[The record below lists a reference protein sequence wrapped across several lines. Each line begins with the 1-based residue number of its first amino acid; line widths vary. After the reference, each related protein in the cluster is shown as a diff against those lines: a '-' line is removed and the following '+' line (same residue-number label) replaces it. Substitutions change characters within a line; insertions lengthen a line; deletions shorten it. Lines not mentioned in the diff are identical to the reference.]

1 MPALWKGDGHPL
13 IGPVRRHRLLAIA
26 TIVCLLVAGSL
37 TPARALACGTD
48 VGVDLSDGCLFT
60 ITGSDTP
67 NPADGFA
74 VTNADDVPLWNF
86 VRAKDLQAIGY
97 PISQRWT
104 DGPFTL
110 QAFQKV
116 ILQWDP
122 DRERMNYYNTLDV
135 LANRFPQIELSNV
148 PPHQVLPEDAGQDFA
163 TVTRNH
169 LTLLDS
175 NPKIKARFLAEPDW
189 LNLYGLPIR
198 YENREVHGNPIGLQ
212 VLRTQRTVFE
222 IWNVPAPGTTPGN
235 VQFQNVPDKVKR
247 LDNVIIPNAAK
258 DPLATYA
265 PPPAIASTDDAPE
278 GATLSARAAQEIAR
292 VEWIQ
297 DGVSPI
303 EQRALDELNTLG
315 IVSEDF
321 LFHIFQFIWVGGI
334 HSPPTE
340 RDIRV
345 LRTLVEIGGLPWIQD
360 GITEDEHEAIQA
372 EYDLRTEG
380 IRAIDGLDWV
390 EDGVSHIDEIA
401 IGHLERLLDHSSEL
415 LVHIVRH
422 VWVDGIHTPPTEQ
435 NLANLELLVAI
446 AEIPWIRSKL
456 QEGNHDQFLAYFALG
471 NGWAPHF
478 RQLLAK
484 PWAQDGLVR
493 DEEQVIGYLRTIAL
507 AQNEGPED
515 DHVGSVVQA
524 IVEMPFLQSIEG
536 HDPVTLRSLQDIRFR
551 HYHYFVHIVSHY
563 QGRGGIND
571 RDAQIVPVLD
581 EIVDRDDSLLH
592 RFLNEDGVSLENRTI
607 TLPRSGTM
615 HIGIVRLRNG
625 WSKTMEYLERAI
637 RQTEDI
643 MNEPFPSNYIALL
656 VADTV
661 KPYGGWYYHGTHITM
676 QDGYD
681 DPKHYFSRFTDQVLT
696 HEVAHYYWHSCPSW
710 LCEGGA
716 VFVEIRAGVLGSG
729 QRQDL
734 AHKCSQT
741 DIQSIASDHST
752 NCRYF
757 LGAQLLHDLYF
768 ILGEELFQVGFQ
780 RLYRATQGLEGPDSC
795 DGMESGLCYLRYAFT
810 QDTTPHAA
818 ATAWEFI
825 SRWYHGYSSRF
836 N

>member
-1 MPALWKGDGHPL
+1 MRVQRESDNHPL
-13 IGPVRRHRLLAIA
+13 ARRVGNRRLLAIA
-26 TIVCLLVAGSL
+26 AIACVLVAGTV
-37 TPARALACGTD
+37 TPVRALACGSD
-48 VGVDLSDGCLFT
+48 VGIVLPDGCMFT

-74 VTNADDVPLWNF
+74 VTNLDDVPLWDF
-86 VRAKDLQAIGY
+86 VRARDLQAIGY

-104 DGPFTL
+104 NGPFTL

-116 ILQWDP
+116 ILQWEP
-122 DRERMNYYNTLDV
+122 DRERMNFYNTLDV
-135 LANRFPQIELSNV
+135 LANRYPEIALPNV
-148 PPHQVLPEDAGQDFA
+148 PHHQVLAEDAGQSFA

-169 LTLLDS
+169 LALLEA

-189 LNLYGLPIR
+189 LDLYGLPIR
-198 YENREVHGNPIGLQ
+198 YENREVNGNPNGLQ

-222 IWNVPAPGTTPGN
+222 IWNVPAPGSIPGN
-235 VQFQNVPDKVKR
+235 VQFQNVPDKVKK
-247 LDNVIIPNAAK
+247 LNNVIIPNAAK
-258 DPLATYA
+258 DPITTYT
-265 PPPAIASTDDAPE
+265 PPSAAAGTDDAQQS
-278 GATLSARAAQEIAR
+278 GSLSQRAAQEIAR
-292 VEWIQ
+292 LDWVQ
-297 DGVSPI
+297 DGVTTV
-303 EQRALDELNTLG
+303 EGRALDELNALG
-315 IVSEDF
+315 IVSEDL
-321 LFHIFQFIWVGGI
+321 LFHIFQFVWVGGI
-334 HSPPTE
+334 HSPPSE

-345 LRTLVEIGGLPWIQD
+345 LRILVEIGDLPWIQD
-360 GITEDEHEAIQA
+360 GIADDEHEAIQT
-372 EYDLRTEG
+372 EFDRRTEG

-390 EDGVSHIDEIA
+390 QDGLNDFEQIA
-401 IGHLERLLDHSSEL
+401 YGHLERFLDHSSEL

-422 VWVDGIHTPPTEQ
+422 VWVDGIHTQPTEQ
-435 NLANLELLVAI
+435 NVANLELLTAI

-456 QEGNHDQFLAYFALG
+456 QEGDHDEFLHYFDLG
-471 NGWAPHF
+471 NGWAPQF
-478 RQLLAK
+478 RHLLAK
-484 PWAQDGLVR
+484 PWAQDGLNTA
-493 DEEQVIGYLRTIAL
+493 EQQVILYLRTIAK

-515 DHVGSVVQA
+515 DHVGSVVQK
-524 IVEMPFLQSIEG
+524 IVNMPFLESIEG
-536 HDPVTLRSLQDIRFR
+536 HDPIALRSLQDIRFR
-551 HYHYFVHIVSHY
+551 YYHYFVHIVSHY
-563 QGRGGIND
+563 QGQGGIND

-592 RFLNEDGVSLENRTI
+592 RFLNEDGVSLDNRTI

-615 HIGIVRLRNG
+615 HVGIVRLKNG

-661 KPYGGWYYHGTHITM
+661 EPYGGWYYNGTHITI

-681 DPKHYFSRFTDQVLT
+681 DPKHYFSKFTDQVIT
-696 HEVAHYYWHSCPSW
+696 HEVAHYYWHICPSW
-710 LCEGGA
+710 LCEGSA
-716 VFVEIRAGVLGSG
+716 VFVEIRAGVLGFG
-729 QRQDL
+729 QRQEL

-741 DIQSIASDHST
+741 DIQSIAEDHSS

-757 LGAQLLHDLYF
+757 LGAQMLHDLYF

-780 RLYRATQGLEGPDSC
+780 RLYHATQGREGPDSC
-795 DGMESGLCYLRYAFT
+795 DGMEVGLCYLRYAFT